1 MTRVIRSDRATDAEL
16 REGLERIAR
25 EAVDELGTES
35 DIRDPVLTLTVS
47 CRYLGQNYEQDVPV
61 TLEADDLVRFTV
73 ERFHEAHER
82 TYGYRIAEGVV
93 ELVYFTAVAVQRQ
106 EAPPALAL
114 PELDKPRPVATRP
127 VYFKELGWVETPIYR
142 REHLGRGIELA
153 GPLVVEEVDSTT
165 LVLHG
170 QVARTHPTGSLLI
183 AEADAISRND
193 LAPAEL
199 EVAGA

>member
-1 MTRVIRSDRATDAEL
+1 MRRRRSRSQTWASRSL
-16 REGLERIAR
+16 SR
-25 EAVDELGTES
+25 
-35 DIRDPVLTLTVS
+35 RDPSLVLTVS
-47 CRYLGQNYEQDVPV
+47 CRYLGQNFEQDVGV
-61 TLEADDLVRFTV
+61 TLETDDLVRLTT
-73 ERFHEAHER
+73 EGFHDVHER

-114 PELDKPRPVATRP
+114 PELDEPRPVAARP
-127 VYFKELGWVETPIYR
+127 VYFKEFGWVETPIYR
-142 REHLGRGIELA
+142 REHLGRGVELA
-153 GPLVVEEVDSTT
+153 GPLIVEEVDSTT

-170 QVARTHPTGSLLI
+170 QIARTHPTGSLLI